1 MDANTI
7 YGKLKDELKTSFGV
21 TPQSATDEQ
30 VFHCTASCLRSIM
43 LDKRLAFEANAVS
56 NKKVSYLCMEF
67 LLGRSLLMNL
77 SAIGLKNEFESALGD
92 LGFSLQDIAKV
103 ERDPGTGNGGLGR
116 LAACFMDSLAGLGYN
131 AIGYSL
137 CYEYG
142 LFRQK
147 IIEGEQKELPDNWKR
162 YDSELLLHR
171 SEKRYN
177 VIFGGRVE
185 EEWRNGRMYVKL
197 REGYEVTAEAYDFF
211 VPGYDS
217 GAVLPIRFWQVVL
230 PSLPDTDFKSKKE
243 YEFMRRAEGF
253 FSQLTSTLYP
263 DDSSY
268 VGKILR
274 LCQQYFLVSASLQDL
289 IADHLKSHKTL
300 DDFAAFNAVHIN
312 DTHPALAIPE
322 LMRILVDEYNYEWND
337 AWKITTSAVSYTNH
351 TVMPEALECW
361 NENMLKELLPRIY
374 AIISE
379 INRRFTTSLW
389 HDMPDDWGRVGD
401 MAVIGGGNIKMANLC
416 VIGSHRVNG
425 VSEIHSQI
433 LKDRVFAGYNQIYP
447 DKFCNVTN
455 GIAYRRW
462 LCQANPRLT
471 SLISSAIGDGF
482 IKDALELSKLND
494 FTSNDIFLED
504 VAHQRAQNKRDFSS
518 FAKSRF
524 DCELDPDSIY
534 DVQIKRLHEYK
545 RQLMNA
551 LRIISLYS
559 DIKDNARL
567 PSRPISFIFGAKAAP
582 GYKFAKRII
591 RLLWCLGQEILRDTE
606 ARKYLSVLFMDDY
619 NVSLAERIIPA
630 SDISE
635 QISLAGKEASGTGN
649 MKLMLNGALTIGT
662 LDGANVEICDAVGKD
677 NIFIFGMNEKEAVSL
692 AQIKYDPTE
701 FANTERVKKILKMLK
716 IGFCGESFSD
726 VADYLTKGLGGSADP
741 FMCLADLDSYCKAS
755 ERAYALYE
763 NKGAWYSS
771 ALKNIAEAGRFSSDN
786 SIKEYAENIWNIV
799 PVKEKEH
806 AL

>member
-1 MDANTI
+1 
-7 YGKLKDELKTSFGV
+7 
-21 TPQSATDEQ
+21 
-30 VFHCTASCLRSIM
+30 M
-43 LDKRLAFEANAVS
+43 LDKRAEFENNAAQ

-77 SAIGLKNEFESALGD
+77 SALGLKSEFEEALGE
-92 LGFSLQDIAKV
+92 LGFSLDDIAKV

-131 AIGYSL
+131 AVGYSL
-137 CYEYG
+137 CYEHG

-171 SEKRYN
+171 LNKRYK
-177 VIFGGRVE
+177 VIFGGRVD
-185 EEWRNGRMYVKL
+185 EEWRNGRMYVSL
-197 REGYEVTAEAYDFF
+197 SDGYEVVAEAYDYF
-211 VPGYDS
+211 VPGYDCS
-217 GAVLPIRFWQVVL
+217 AVLPIRFWQVVL
-230 PSLPDTDFKSKKE
+230 PSLPDTDFKTKKE
-243 YEFMRRAEGF
+243 YEFSRRAESF
-253 FSQLTSTLYP
+253 FAQLTDTLYP
-263 DDSSY
+263 DDSGY
-268 VGKILR
+268 VGKMLR

-289 IADHLKSHKTL
+289 IADHLENHKTL

-337 AWKITTSAVSYTNH
+337 AWKITTGAVSYTNH

-361 NENMLKELLPRIY
+361 NENLLKELLPRIY

-389 HDMPDDWGRVGD
+389 HDMPDDWSRVGD
-401 MAVIGGGNIKMANLC
+401 MAVIGSGNIKMANLC
-416 VIGSHRVNG
+416 VIGSHKVNG
-425 VSEIHSQI
+425 VSEIHSKI
-433 LKDRVFAGYNQIYP
+433 LKDRVFAGYNEIYP

-455 GIAYRRW
+455 GVAYRRW

-482 IKDALELSKLND
+482 VKNALELSKLNG
-494 FTSNDIFLED
+494 FINDSVFLED
-504 VAHQRAQNKRDFSS
+504 LAHQRMQNKRDFSS

-524 DCELDPDSIY
+524 GSDLDPDSIF

-726 VADYLTKGLGGSADP
+726 VADYLTKGLGGNADP